1 MAKTRFGY
9 DDSLD
14 AFGVHGVAGI
24 LGTLSIGVLAFAP
37 LSGGAIHAGLHQL
50 LIQAIGVGA
59 TIAYSG
65 AMTGAILF
73 VLDRTMG
80 LRVTRD
86 EERQGLDEVLH
97 GESIA

>member
-1 MAKTRFGY
+1 
-9 DDSLD
+9 
-14 AFGVHGVAGI
+14 
-24 LGTLSIGVLAFAP
+24 
-37 LSGGAIHAGLHQL
+37 
-50 LIQAIGVGA
+50 
-59 TIAYSG
+59 
-65 AMTGAILF
+65 MTGAILL